1 MHKRKHEPTVEP
13 MLLTVTQVAAMLNLG
28 RSKVYNLIRFEGL
41 PTVKLGAA
49 TRVPVKELEAWLKT
63 RIA

>member
-1 MHKRKHEPTVEP
+1 MHKRKHEPSIEP
-13 MLLTVTQVAAMLNLG
+13 MLLTVSQVAATLNLG
-28 RSKVYNLIRFEGL
+28 RSKVYELIRYEGL

-49 TRVPVKELEAWLKT
+49 TRVPLKELEAWLNA